1 MWYAEKAMGRNM
13 YNEPLTRLYRL
24 IKEYTNMC
32 IFSKLHYQR
41 SFQLKQLSLF
51 LLKLL
56 KTKGGGGEL
65 LPGPFEKIAISTE
78 FYGHFHLW
86 LLITFQ
92 WYAYNIK
99 HFARFIVIKQP
110 PERSPR
116 TQVIGF
122 DSLCCSN
129 RLQLHCQTLGNRCE
143 CHRSIWPSKRM
154 SRVIVGVSL

>member
-1 MWYAEKAMGRNM
+1 MGRNM

-56 KTKGGGGEL
+56 KTKGGGGL

-78 FYGHFHLW
+78 FYGHFHL
-86 LLITFQ
+86 
-92 WYAYNIK
+92 
-99 HFARFIVIKQP
+99 
-110 PERSPR
+110 
-116 TQVIGF
+116 
-122 DSLCCSN
+122 
-129 RLQLHCQTLGNRCE
+129 
-143 CHRSIWPSKRM
+143 
-154 SRVIVGVSL
+154 